1 MFTLFQLL
9 TLEGWADIARNM
21 MTKFPSAWLYF
32 ISFIIISSFIV
43 MNVIVGVVVN
53 AISDI
58 SNEAKKDKQINSENC
73 NLEEELFKLKEQ
85 ISRVEQIMKKS

>member
-1 MFTLFQLL
+1 
-9 TLEGWADIARNM
+9 
-21 MTKFPSAWLYF
+21 
-32 ISFIIISSFIV
+32 